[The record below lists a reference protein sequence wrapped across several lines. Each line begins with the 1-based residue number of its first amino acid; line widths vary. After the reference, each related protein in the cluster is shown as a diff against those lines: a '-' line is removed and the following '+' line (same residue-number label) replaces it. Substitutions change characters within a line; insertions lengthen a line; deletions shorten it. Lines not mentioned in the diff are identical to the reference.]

1 MYIGMFNRAE
11 NLFFF
16 AVTCLGAGQD
26 EIRSSYKRLA
36 LRWHPDKH
44 NNSVEATQVRS
55 NFTEYLLLLC
65 CVFYVSFTWLNEKG
79 Y

>member
-16 AVTCLGAGQD
+16 DVTFLGAGQD

-55 NFTEYLLLLC
+55 YLLDTNFY
-65 CVFYVSFTWLNEKG
+65 CVAFFCVSFICLNEKEC
-79 Y
+79 